1 LQLATPVGI
10 VVHIGLLALRF
21 YLLIQEVGTN
31 FHSQVV
37 DMELVVAYKLS
48 TDGLTSSKFAAP
60 AGDTA
65 ASTTPE
71 GAAIKIGPAI
81 AFSVVGIVAMLI

>member
-1 LQLATPVGI
+1 
-10 VVHIGLLALRF
+10 
-21 YLLIQEVGTN
+21 
-31 FHSQVV
+31 
-37 DMELVVAYKLS
+37 MELVVAYKLS